1 MSRLSP
7 PQNKAESLLHLTFPP
22 SVLTQVMP
30 RAYGYVK
37 DQKKDWDAYQPDL
50 KHFEQQWQVLL
61 SSHLISRFVSW
72 HAQAQ
77 VCSAPSDCE
86 RRVGAD
92 IS

>member
-1 MSRLSP
+1 MDTSRPHKTKPSP
-7 PQNKAESLLHLTFPP
+7 FFTSFFLLLC
-22 SVLTQVMP
+22 TQVMP